1 MLHLII
7 EKLQVSHLSGF
18 VVGIA
23 IGLAVLITGYTYI
36 YVYKLNITVLCLY
49 HFNHSLCWFLWY
61 FHYRPVSGGSMNPAR
76 SLGPAIVSWK
86 FDDIWIYTIA
96 PTLGAVAGGHLFHLL
111 RLRHQPC
118 TPNSSPNTIL
128 LSNAFQ

>member
-36 YVYKLNITVLCLY
+36 YMYTNSILLYYVSTILITVCVG
-49 HFNHSLCWFLWY
+49 FFGISIT
-61 FHYRPVSGGSMNPAR
+61 G
-76 SLGPAIVSWK
+76 
-86 FDDIWIYTIA
+86 
-96 PTLGAVAGGHLFHLL
+96 LF
-111 RLRHQPC
+111 QED
-118 TPNSSPNTIL
+118 
-128 LSNAFQ
+128 Q